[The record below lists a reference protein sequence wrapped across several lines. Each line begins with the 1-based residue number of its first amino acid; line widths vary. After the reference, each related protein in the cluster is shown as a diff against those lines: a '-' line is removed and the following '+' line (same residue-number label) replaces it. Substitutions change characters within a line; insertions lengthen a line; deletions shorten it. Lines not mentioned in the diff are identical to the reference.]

1 MSFINRVRAWSQDP
15 PKPIRLKFDV
25 PAIAASGAQNYDE
38 ENVLRHYRRFQ
49 PFNFMFIRN
58 MSAVNITVR
67 LDYSPLKE
75 LEAISKGEATSSTIP
90 FRSFNILNQ
99 SAVTGINADEIT
111 IWIERT

>member
-1 MSFINRVRAWSQDP
+1 MIHKFRVWSQDP

-25 PAIAASGAQNYDE
+25 PAIAASGAYNYDE

-49 PFNFMFIRN
+49 PFNFMFVRN
-58 MSAVNITVR
+58 MSSVNVTVR
-67 LDYSPLKE
+67 LDYSPKKE

-90 FRSFNILNQ
+90 FSSFAVINQ
-99 SAVTGINADEIT
+99 SDATAIAADEVT